1 MSGQPVNT
9 KMDIRK
15 FREAYMATLNYRI
28 ALQEL
33 NEQANNVYRRTGQL
47 PQEPQDFRSL
57 TDKLLDVEKLKNEG
71 VKLLKE
77 ITDGEQSRKIMS
89 EIDANEVGFYVQ
101 NSKTINSLIAS
112 QNRLGVRSE
121 NFIPFLRNYMRST
134 QKNAGVSTGL
144 QFGQKTIASSE
155 NMIRGLVNQD
165 QLVQALKILDVLE
178 PSVQR
183 SGLERAIL
191 RIKNLI
197 PRPDFFIRVNAIPN
211 QLLKSEVQDNI
222 SKQFSKF
229 PSKETM
235 DAQLVEVKRALATKQ
250 RSNINE
256 EVSKLQL
263 LLDLSDDQI
272 ASVESIFEALK
283 GNADLKGESQFAP
296 ITEEDRKEFEEDIQ
310 KYRDQEVGERNFRD
324 EIGYS
329 DDIGDLPPL
338 PPSDVMEMYDE
349 NQRLFPKTE
358 QSLNLTEDALRAIP
372 EDEIGELDY
381 EQTEAD
387 ALRFYGV
394 RPSLEGSERVEDAF
408 ENRDRLRRSQEYLA
422 DLKRLQDYY
431 PEPSE
436 RVMNQRANIQR
447 RALDYVSTLREKG
460 DRELQLNPQTGRLIN
475 PQEEE
480 DAELLLDF
488 KPEVGKPVN
497 PDQNLKNVIS
507 DINEI
512 TESNLDKFSKA
523 NLLNWL
529 SEIANK
535 SNEYGISTI
544 DNMYKDLLG
553 TSKSRVNTRNKLID
567 SIKQNFNVIESV
579 RSEINQMESELRRG
593 DQAEEMGEFVNFVPS
608 KYEDRFVSERLRRS
622 GGAPKRVIFPE
633 QGRLGRVRDLESSF
647 PRTIGTEYLIGERDF
662 DARRQ
667 GYYNPEREGIASLAR
682 LSEPEREGIE
692 ATFDP
697 TFLERAGYFEG
708 RGKHKGVQPIQIT
721 DGKNIRGSTR
731 PALNMS
737 NYGNRYQRKQARQ
750 MSGSGMTQ
758 TQGVEESQRFVPF
771 GKYII
776 NRHRLGN
783 DIVAVKRKKGS
794 CIKEF
799 PSTKVSMKLG
809 KVLRTIVGQGTPSF
823 DELEELDDEE
833 RAYLNKLAQSANISD
848 KLQIPAPKKNE
859 EEKMINDFEKM
870 RGMIV
875 GGNDNPEL
883 IKNFKK
889 SLLKME
895 KMKLLPK
902 SDIREI
908 MTDLIQLGH

>member
-848 KLQIPAPKKNE
+848 KLQIPAPKK
-859 EEKMINDFEKM
+859 M
-870 RGMIV
+870 
-875 GGNDNPEL
+875 
-883 IKNFKK
+883 KK
-889 SLLKME
+889 K
-895 KMKLLPK
+895 
-902 SDIREI
+902 R
-908 MTDLIQLGH
+908 